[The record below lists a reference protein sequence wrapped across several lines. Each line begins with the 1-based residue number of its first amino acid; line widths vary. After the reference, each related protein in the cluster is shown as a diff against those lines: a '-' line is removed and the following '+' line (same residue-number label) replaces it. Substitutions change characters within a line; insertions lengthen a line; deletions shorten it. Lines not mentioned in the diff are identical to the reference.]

1 MVATTLQTL
10 DRGLAVLATLADAPL
25 GLKPAE
31 LAQRLDVH
39 KAIAYRLVATLETHG
54 LVRRLADG
62 RVVLGA
68 GLIPLAAKVETH
80 RLAAAAPLL
89 AALSEATRTTSCI
102 VLGDGPNAVVAAVVE
117 SGDGFLR
124 VSYRLGQRHPLT
136 RGATGLAILSGR
148 PAVDGELPA
157 VTLAREQ
164 GYAVTRGELQ
174 PGAIGIAA
182 PILPSRPDAQ
192 PADAAVSIVSLEE
205 LPEGAAKQVM
215 DCARNIG
222 AIW

>member
-80 RLAAAAPLL
+80 RLAAAA
-89 AALSEATRTTSCI
+89 A
-102 VLGDGPNAVVAAVVE
+102 
-117 SGDGFLR
+117 
-124 VSYRLGQRHPLT
+124 
-136 RGATGLAILSGR
+136 
-148 PAVDGELPA
+148 
-157 VTLAREQ
+157 LARR
-164 GYAVTRGELQ
+164 A
-174 PGAIGIAA
+174 
-182 PILPSRPDAQ
+182 PSR
-192 PADAAVSIVSLEE
+192 
-205 LPEGAAKQVM
+205 
-215 DCARNIG
+215 
-222 AIW
+222 

>member
-10 DRGLAVLATLADAPL
+10 DRGLAVLAVLADAPS

-39 KAIAYRLVATLETHG
+39 KAIAYRLVATLELHG
-54 LVRRLADG
+54 LVRRLDDG

-80 RLAAAAPLL
+80 RLAAAMPHL
-89 AALSEATRTTSCI
+89 ATLTEATRATSCI
-102 VLGDGPNAVVAAVVE
+102 VMADGPNAVVAAVHE
-117 SGDGFLR
+117 GGDGFLR
-124 VSYRLGQRHPLT
+124 VSYRLGLRHPLT
-136 RGATGLAILSGR
+136 RGASGLAILSGR
-148 PAVDGELPA
+148 PPADDDLPA
-157 VTLAREQ
+157 VALARQQ
-164 GYAVTRGELQ
+164 GFSLTRGELQ
-174 PGAIGIAA
+174 QGAIGIAA
-182 PILPSRPDAQ
+182 PIKPSRPNAQ

-205 LPEGAAKQVM
+205 LPEDAAEQVM
-215 DCARNIG
+215 TCARAIG